1 MINNLIQAY
10 RAEFFDLSPS
20 DFWRIIKS
28 KWAILLVPAVVFVL
42 IGILLAVSLRCK
54 LPILM
59 FCAIVIEFF
68 FCITADRY
76 IVKQYQGS
84 LHSEAAHLER
94 VKIFLETVYPNHS
107 LYSAA
112 TIDTL
117 IDRLSGHIQK
127 LHPFKSLTRR
137 LISFAKAI
145 IFPAITYIAGAYS
158 SSLKQFDF
166 ASVVG
171 FAVAIIII
179 LAMMYITGLF
189 VCNALGK
196 IIYRDYDAAIALCED
211 LKDIKLIYFSSDN
224 VSSQE

>member
-28 KWAILLVPAVVFVL
+28 KWAILLVAAVVFVL

-59 FCAIVIEFF
+59 FCAIIIEFL
-68 FCITADRY
+68 FCIAADRY

-84 LHSEAAHLER
+84 LHSEAAHLDR
-94 VKIFLETVYPNHS
+94 VKIFLETVYPNHC

-127 LHPFKSLTRR
+127 LHPFKSITSR
-137 LISFAKAI
+137 LISFAKTI
-145 IFPAITYIAGAYS
+145 VLPVITYIAGVYS
-158 SSLKQFDF
+158 SNLEELGF

-171 FAVAIIII
+171 FSIAIIAI
-179 LAMMYITGLF
+179 LAMMYIMWLF
-189 VCNALGK
+189 VSNALRK
-196 IIYRDYDAAIALCED
+196 IIYRDYDAALALCED
-211 LKDIKLIYFSSDN
+211 LRDVKLVFFSDTP
-224 VSSQE
+224 VSPQE